1 MTKKE
6 LSKLRFLSPGPERDR
21 LLEYIHGIQD
31 AVTRE
36 CFVYRFEWGLSWE
49 AVAVA
54 VGGGQAGESV
64 RKRVYRHLHNAG
76 RSGCSAVPVG
86 AVPAPVP
93 AAKGRMETVSG
104 DATDAVLS
112 GSPSCCME
120 VDLP

>member
-6 LSKLRFLSPGPERDR
+6 LSKLRFLSSGPERDR

-64 RKRVYRHLHNAG
+64 RKRVYRHLKGDGMQAG
-76 RSGCSAVPVG
+76 AVSVG

-93 AAKGRMETVSG
+93 AAKGRMEAVAG
-104 DATDAVLS
+104 DVPDAVLT
-112 GSPSCCME
+112 GSPSCRME
-120 VDLP
+120 VNLS